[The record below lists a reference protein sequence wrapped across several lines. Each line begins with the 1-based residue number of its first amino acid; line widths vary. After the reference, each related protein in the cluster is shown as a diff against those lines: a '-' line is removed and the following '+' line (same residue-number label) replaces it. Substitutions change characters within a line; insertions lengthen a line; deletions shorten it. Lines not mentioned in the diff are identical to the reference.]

1 MGTWIDYS
9 TRIPMNE
16 ENFQKILE
24 FYLLNCPIKNKK
36 GNSYDD
42 ISKRGGQ
49 YDNKCLLTS
58 FTSQVSKQI
67 TYPNIYKEVGE
78 ISELEYDKF
87 EEEYEGNDKNF
98 ALVIYK
104 EKSGFGKGRSI
115 LYSIR
120 CALAHGS
127 FEVFKDSNGRNVYKF
142 ENNYKGKITAR
153 IRLRESELIEWM
165 EFIKNYSPTSRKKK
179 QLKRGKQKML
189 ATT

>member
-1 MGTWIDYS
+1 METWIDYS

-16 ENFQKILE
+16 ESFQKILE

-49 YDNKCLLTS
+49 YDDRYLLTS
-58 FTSQVSKQI
+58 FTSHVGKQI
-67 TYPNIYKEVGE
+67 KSKGLYKEVGE
-78 ISELEYDKF
+78 ISELEYIKF

-115 LYSIR
+115 LYYIR

-127 FEVFKDSNGRNVYKF
+127 FEVFEDSKGRNVYKF
-142 ENNYKGKITAR
+142 ENNYNGKLTAR

-179 QLKRGKQKML
+179 QLKRSKQKIL
-189 ATT
+189 AT